1 MPRSLLLL
9 LSLAL
14 CAHLRAADDDPLAA
28 WRSGVKITPVSP
40 EASGHTMHSYYTTC
54 PESPDGKYVLFFAS
68 SAKDGETGEVRIRE
82 RATGK
87 ETVLAPDLHVED
99 AHRVA
104 CQQWLSNGKRVSF
117 HSERNGEWSTTI
129 MDVATGQ
136 SHELAADRL
145 SGWGQPDADLLPL
158 YGPHWKAGP
167 HRDLEIAN
175 VETGQITT
183 AVRADDVKTDWL
195 QKALNGR
202 SALIFFPVLSPDRS
216 RVFFKMA
223 IPGTTGDPRG
233 KAASDRLGLV
243 CYSLAEKRFLY
254 SNPNWGH
261 PAWHPD
267 SRTVV
272 ETSFRLFD
280 SDTGKSTRLPG
291 LPSPRGDHPSASP
304 DGRLIV
310 TDSTMDVFGGS
321 AKEWGIVLADARGNS
336 HLLLHQF
343 DNSGGATSWRRSH
356 PHPSFSKDGKRIYFN
371 VSAGPWTR
379 LFVAERGE

>member
-1 MPRSLLLL
+1 MTRSLLLL
-9 LSLAL
+9 LALAL
-14 CAHLRAADDDPLAA
+14 APSLFAADDDPLAA
-28 WRSGVKITPVSP
+28 WRKNVKITPVSP
-40 EASGHTMHSYYTTC
+40 DAAGHTMHSYFNTC

-68 SAKDGETGEVRIRE
+68 SAKNGETGEVRIRE

-104 CQQWLSNGKRVSF
+104 CQQWLSNGRRVSF
-117 HSERNGEWSTTI
+117 HSERDGEWSTTVV
-129 MDVATGQ
+129 DLETGKAR
-136 SHELAADRL
+136 ELAKDRL

-175 VETGQITT
+175 VETGEIRTY
-183 AVRADDVKTDWL
+183 VRADDVKVDWL

-202 SALIFFPVLSPDRS
+202 SASIFFPILSPDRS
-216 RVFFKMA
+216 RIFWKMA

-243 CYSLAEKRFLY
+243 CYSLAEQRFLY
-254 SNPNWGH
+254 TNPSWGH
-261 PAWHPD
+261 PSWQPG
-267 SRTVV
+267 SRTVT

-280 SDTGKSTRLPG
+280 SNDGKMTRLPG

-304 DGRLIV
+304 DSKLIV
-310 TDSTMDVFGGS
+310 TDTTMDVLQGD
-321 AKEWGIVLADARGNS
+321 AKNWGIIVADARGNQYV
-336 HLLLHQF
+336 LLHQF

-356 PHPSFSKDGKRIYFN
+356 PHPVFSRDGKRIYFN
-371 VSAGPWTR
+371 VSSGAWTR
-379 LFVAERGE
+379 LFVAERE